1 MYLWSSGR
9 KAYTAVSADLLG
21 VADLLCACFGKRHEP
36 EVGLAFA
43 LDDDSSLVEVCGG
56 YLIEPFRGDPSH

>member
-1 MYLWSSGR
+1 VVQRQESLHGR
-9 KAYTAVSADLLG
+9 VRRSPRR
-21 VADLLCACFGKRHEP
+21 ADLLCACFGKRHEP